1 MSEAL
6 VWKNTSSGVRK
17 PRRFRG
23 AVMEALGGV
32 IPFLAVDR
40 AEIPTLGE
48 VRADQPVGVFS
59 FMPRSQ
65 EWSGWAKQTVAPRD

>member
-1 MSEAL
+1 MEEYLIGGSETPSL
-6 VWKNTSSGVRK
+6 S
-17 PRRFRG
+17 G

-59 FMPRSQ
+59 FTPRSQ
-65 EWSGWAKQTVAPRD
+65 EWSGWAK